1 MDQLQS
7 KGLRIYT
14 AALFLTAI
22 VTFVLNAPQ
31 HSALA
36 GIAVLAVIVGMMAN
50 AIGRD
55 LATVEAGSDRV
66 KRAATA
72 ARLR

>member
-1 MDQLQS
+1 MDQLKS

-22 VTFVLNAPQ
+22 MTFVLNAPQ
-31 HSALA
+31 LSALA
-36 GIAVLAVIVGMMAN
+36 GMAVLAVIVGTMAT

-55 LATVEAGSDRV
+55 LTTVEIRSVPR
-66 KRAATA
+66 K
-72 ARLR
+72 